1 MPRPATS
8 QGTHRK
14 KIARASSA
22 QNIYSGKRFFHRSA
36 PPSRS
41 LAHGRARR
49 RYSHFLNLKNQN
61 VKHETKIIRHTANI
75 YPAGMTCPPASI
87 TQSSSGM
94 ALKFM
99 P

>member
-14 KIARASSA
+14 KNCAGLLRAKYIFRQTFFSSF
-22 QNIYSGKRFFHRSA
+22 R
-36 PPSRS
+36 PTVRS
-41 LAHGRARR
+41 LAHGQARR

>member
-1 MPRPATS
+1 MPRPAIS

-41 LAHGRARR
+41 LARGRARR